1 MLNPAAPR
9 GSTMGRMS
17 TVDQSSSSSL
27 PPRHDEESRGLLKR
41 ILEGQAYRQLMLC
54 NIRGHGIKFLPEVA
68 DKARVAQALLTSLE
82 QFGELERLYRGFEF
96 GDVVS
101 AVRHKMERVPYP
113 ATRMELAVCLFLCE
127 RVSWHALGAYVD
139 SKVEEFAAIARLRRA
154 ELRAL
159 DAPDD
164 PAFAE
169 FCADETNRPLAQQLV
184 NRWLSITL
192 LSLGRPDSAGDAR
205 ALALKLRSK
214 SVATIVT
221 EYLAGLA
228 PFLRSCGLVAPE
240 GDAIGVELPRVRGAK
255 K

>member
-1 MLNPAAPR
+1 
-9 GSTMGRMS
+9 MGPMS
-17 TVDQSSSSSL
+17 TVDQIYGSSL

-41 ILEGQAYRQLMLC
+41 ILEGQAYRQLTLC

-68 DKARVAQALLTSLE
+68 DKSRVAQALLTSLE
-82 QFGELERLYRGFEF
+82 QFGELERLYRTLEF

-127 RVSWHALGAYVD
+127 RVSWHALDAYVE
-139 SKVEEFAAIARLRRA
+139 SKVEEFAAIARLRHA
-154 ELRAL
+154 ELRPL
-159 DAPDD
+159 EAPED

-169 FCADETNRPLAQQLV
+169 FCADETNRPLAQQLF

-192 LSLGRPDSAGDAR
+192 LSLGRPDSPGDAR
-205 ALALKLRSK
+205 AVALKLRSR
-214 SVATIVT
+214 SIASIVG
-221 EYLAGLA
+221 EYLAGLE
-228 PFLRSCGLVAPE
+228 PFLRSCGLVAPD
-240 GDAIGVELPRVRGAK
+240 GDTIGVELPKSRGGK